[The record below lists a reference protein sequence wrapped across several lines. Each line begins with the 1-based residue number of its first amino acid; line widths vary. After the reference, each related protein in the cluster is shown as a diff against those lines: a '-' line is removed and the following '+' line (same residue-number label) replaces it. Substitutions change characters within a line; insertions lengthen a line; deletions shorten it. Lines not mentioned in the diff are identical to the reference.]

1 MPAKSRQSTP
11 VKVSEARLAR
21 GRSRPEAI
29 FPVAPLAAA
38 LPATYAAT
46 LQEIKTHLRHARLRA
61 VLAANPIVIEAYWK
75 TGKIILLRQQEAVW
89 GAKVIDRLAADLKEA
104 FPDMSG
110 LSSRNL
116 LAMKVFAREF
126 PVAPITQQ
134 AVAQLP
140 WGHVLQIMQ
149 RLKAPAAREFY
160 IRESLAHGWSRS
172 ILEIQIQNEVHLR
185 TGKAQNNFA
194 RTMPSADSDL
204 ATQLFKDPYLFDFLG
219 TADPRREAEVEQA
232 LVDHVQKFLLELG
245 TGFAFVGRQVRLEV
259 GGEDYPL
266 DLLFY
271 HLRLRRYVVIEL
283 KAHAFAPG
291 DVGQLNLY
299 LSAVDDLLRHTD
311 DQPTIGLLL
320 CRKKNKLV
328 AEYALRGL
336 DQSIAVAAWQTQLTE
351 SLPEELRG
359 SLPTVEE
366 IEAELAGDL
375 SPVSPEKTPKALHEL
390 PRAKKQNRS
399 KL

>member
-1 MPAKSRQSTP
+1 MASKPRKPSPKPSEESRIS
-11 VKVSEARLAR
+11 R
-21 GRSRPEAI
+21 GRTRPEAI
-29 FPVAPLAAA
+29 FPVAPPASA
-38 LPATYAAT
+38 LPETYAAT
-46 LQEIKTHLRHARLRA
+46 LQEIKIHLRNARIRA
-61 VLAANPIVIEAYWK
+61 ILAANPMVIEAYWH
-75 TGKIILLRQQEAVW
+75 TGKIILARQQEAAW
-89 GAKVIDRLAADLKEA
+89 GAKVIDRLAADLQEA

-116 LAMKVFAREF
+116 LSMKLFAEAF
-126 PVAPITQQ
+126 PEDPIAKQP
-134 AVAQLP
+134 VSQLP
-140 WGHVLQIMQ
+140 WGQII
-149 RLKAPAAREFY
+149 RLIQMVKDSATREFY
-160 IRESLAHGWSRS
+160 IRETLTHGWSRA
-172 ILEIQIQNEVHLR
+172 ILEIQIQNQLHLR
-185 TGKAQNNFA
+185 VGKAQNNFA
-194 RTMPSADSDL
+194 LTMPPAESDM
-204 ATQLFKDPYLFDFLG
+204 AAQLFKDPYLFDFLG

-232 LVDHVQKFLLELG
+232 LVDHIQKFLIALG

-271 HLRLRRYVVIEL
+271 HLKLRRYVVIEL
-283 KAHAFAPG
+283 KARAFTPG

-299 LSAVDDLLRHTD
+299 LSAVDDLLRHSD

-320 CRKKNKLV
+320 CRKKNRLV

-359 SLPTVEE
+359 SLPTIEE

-375 SPVSPEKTPKALHEL
+375 PPESPEQRGSHD
-390 PRAKKQNRS
+390 
-399 KL
+399 

>member
-1 MPAKSRQSTP
+1 MSARKKSGSAATNAADEQ
-11 VKVSEARLAR
+11 RLAR
-21 GRSRPEAI
+21 GRTRPEAI
-29 FPVAPLAAA
+29 FPVAPPTSS
-38 LPATYAAT
+38 LPEGYAAT
-46 LQEIKTHLRHARLRA
+46 LQEIKSHLRQARIRA

-75 TGKIILLRQQEAVW
+75 TGKIILARQQEAAW
-89 GAKVIDRLAADLKEA
+89 GAKVIDRLAADLQEA
-104 FPDMSG
+104 FPDMRG

-126 PVAPITQQ
+126 PDGSIAQQ

-140 WGHVLQIMQ
+140 WGHVLQVMQ
-149 RLKAPAAREFY
+149 RIKDPATRDFY
-160 IRESLAHGWSRS
+160 IRETLAHGWSRS
-172 ILEIQIQNEVHLR
+172 ILEIQIQNQLHLR

-194 RTMPSADSDL
+194 ITMPPADSDM
-204 ATQLFKDPYLFDFLG
+204 AAQLFKDPYLFDFLG
-219 TADPRREAEVEQA
+219 TADPRREAEVEQS
-232 LVDHVQKFLLELG
+232 LIDHIQKFLLELG

-271 HLRLRRYVVIEL
+271 HLKLRRYVVIEL
-283 KAHAFAPG
+283 KARAFTAG

-299 LSAVDDLLRHTD
+299 LSAVDDLLRHPD

-336 DQSIAVAAWQTQLTE
+336 DQSIAIAAWQTQLTE
-351 SLPEELRG
+351 ALPEELRG
-359 SLPTVEE
+359 SLPTIEE
-366 IEAELAGDL
+366 IEAELAGENCDSL
-375 SPVSPEKTPKALHEL
+375 
-390 PRAKKQNRS
+390 
-399 KL
+399 

>member
-1 MPAKSRQSTP
+1 MPPKPRKPSP
-11 VKVSEARLAR
+11 KPLDEPRLSR
-21 GRSRPEAI
+21 GRSRDGAI
-29 FPVAPLAAA
+29 FPVAPPVTE
-38 LPATYAAT
+38 LPESYAAT
-46 LQEIKTHLRHARLRA
+46 LQEIKSRLRNA
-61 VLAANPIVIEAYWK
+61 RVRAILAANPIVIEAYWH
-75 TGKIILLRQQEAVW
+75 TGKIILARQQEAAW
-89 GAKVIDRLAADLKEA
+89 GTKVIDRLAADLQEA
-104 FPDMSG
+104 FPDMGG

-116 LAMKVFAREF
+116 LSMKLFAEAF
-126 PVAPITQQ
+126 PGGSIAKQPVS
-134 AVAQLP
+134 QLP
-140 WGHVLQIMQ
+140 WGQII
-149 RLKAPAAREFY
+149 RLIQMVKDPATRDFY
-160 IRESLAHGWSRS
+160 IRETITHGWSRS
-172 ILEIQIQNEVHLR
+172 ILEIQIQNQLHLR
-185 TGKAQNNFA
+185 AGKAQSNFA
-194 RTMPSADSDL
+194 LTMPPADSDM
-204 ATQLFKDPYLFDFLG
+204 AAQLFKDPYLFDFLG

-232 LVDHVQKFLLELG
+232 LVDHIQKFLIELG

-271 HLRLRRYVVIEL
+271 HLKLRRYVVIEL
-283 KAHAFAPG
+283 KARAFTPG

-299 LSAVDDLLRHTD
+299 LSAVDDLLRHPD

-359 SLPTVEE
+359 SLPTIEE

-375 SPVSPEKTPKALHEL
+375 PP
-390 PRAKKQNRS
+390 AKRS
-399 KL
+399 KGGGL